1 MNFSRVNKA
10 RKPVI
15 PRLPLVAF
23 IDVVLFLLLY
33 FVVATSV
40 NPPEGQLGAALRT
53 DSKGGGQAASLTPQ
67 ILRVESDG
75 SGVVFK
81 MGDRTVQTADGLL
94 ALLKQLPKEAG
105 IVVRVAGNVPVD
117 AAAAAVSAG
126 RQAGFVK
133 ISYVPGS

>member
-1 MNFSRVNKA
+1 MNFTRKSKA
-10 RKPVI
+10 RHHVI

-33 FVVATSV
+33 FVVATSA
-40 NPPEGQLGAALRT
+40 NPPEGELGAALRT
-53 DSKGGGQAASLTPQ
+53 DSKGGGQAAALTPQ
-67 ILRVESDG
+67 ILNVESNAT
-75 SGVVFK
+75 GVVFR
-81 MGDRTVQTADGLL
+81 MGDRVVASQDGLL
-94 ALLKQLPKEAG
+94 ALLQQLPKDAG
-105 IVVRVAGNVPVD
+105 IVVRVSNNVPVD